1 MRRPMRRRG
10 RRVENWARR
19 VALTGVIAITYI
31 LSGFLRVGGTVHTK
45 ESAMALCSAIAVA
58 RRFPPPLYR
67 RVQASPLETFLT
79 NLSLFAD
86 AAPDRPPPPSPSRPS
101 PVQST
106 SHALYVHT
114 TVSCNGNAASPN
126 VPVGVHKPSLGR
138 INARTTE
145 LPKGCRPTT
154 PPVALAPLVPPERLR
169 RSPTWG

>member
-1 MRRPMRRRG
+1 M
-10 RRVENWARR
+10 ENWARR

-114 TVSCNGNAASPN
+114 TVSCSGNAASPD
-126 VPVGVHKPSLGR
+126 VPVGAHKPSFGR
-138 INARTTE
+138 TNPRTNGVAIRMQAHDAACSPGPSCPARTPQTVTHV
-145 LPKGCRPTT
+145 G
-154 PPVALAPLVPPERLR
+154 LASVPR
-169 RSPTWG
+169 